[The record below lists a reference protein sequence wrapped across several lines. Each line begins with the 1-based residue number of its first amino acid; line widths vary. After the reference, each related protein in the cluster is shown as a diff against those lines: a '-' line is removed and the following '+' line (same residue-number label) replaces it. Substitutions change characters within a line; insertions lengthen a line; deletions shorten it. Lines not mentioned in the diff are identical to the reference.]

1 MKNKNIAAMMAFFL
15 GPLGVHRFYL
25 GDMGKGIGMLVLWRI
40 LTWKVAMVIGII
52 DAIVFLSMDQEEFD
66 KKYNK
71 DADQDTDYKRERRRR
86 SPRRERPDF
95 NRHARDFKAKRE
107 AQLATERKKAMKRRE
122 TQQRKRESV
131 SPYKKSGIEKFKDF
145 DYEGAIADFEKV
157 SELKP
162 KDAAVHFNLACAY
175 SLTENKE
182 KSFEH
187 LSQAVNLG
195 FKDFKRIKTHDAL
208 AFLRV
213 QDGFD
218 EFEANKY
225 QLRKAVEAPN
235 KDILQ
240 SNNPDLLE
248 QLNKLNELKQKGLLT
263 DGEFATQ
270 KKKLLAE

>member
-1 MKNKNIAAMMAFFL
+1 MMAFFL

-25 GDMGKGIGMLVLWRI
+25 GDMGKGIVMLILWRV
-40 LTWKVAMVIGII
+40 LTWKIAMVIGII

-71 DADQDTDYKRERRRR
+71 GIEQDTDHRRERRHRTRR
-86 SPRRERPDF
+86 DRRRERPDF
-95 NRHARDFKAKRE
+95 DRHARDLKAKKEAQLAANRKKIMKKRE
-107 AQLATERKKAMKRRE
+107 AQ
-122 TQQRKRESV
+122 QRKIESV

-145 DYEGAIADFEKV
+145 DYEGAIEDFEKV
-157 SELKP
+157 LELKP
-162 KDAAVHFNLACAY
+162 KDAAVHFNIACAY

-182 KSFEH
+182 KAFDH
-187 LSQAVNLG
+187 LSKAVSLG
-195 FKDFKRIKTHDAL
+195 FKDFNRIKTHDAL

-213 QDGFD
+213 QD
-218 EFEANKY
+218 EFEGFEADKY

-240 SNNPDLLE
+240 SKNPDLLE